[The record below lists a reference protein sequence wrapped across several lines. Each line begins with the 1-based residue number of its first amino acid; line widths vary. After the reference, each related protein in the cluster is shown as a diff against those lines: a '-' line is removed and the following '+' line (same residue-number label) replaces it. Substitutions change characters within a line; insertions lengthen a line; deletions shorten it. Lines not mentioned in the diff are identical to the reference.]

1 MVAAVFLAPVPA
13 RAAVA
18 DQVSVATLLSATG
31 MVRIRETSAS
41 KYEEAKVGR
50 KLPEG
55 SQVITLEKSRCEL
68 LFNEGRFLRLAEGT
82 TVNVTRIANKKSMRT
97 FVQLIRGRVRAM
109 VDRAVG
115 EGDFGVYGATVV
127 SAVKGTKYDVIRNEK
142 DEITVA
148 VDEGRVWVAEIKSEN
163 PDEVDAVMMALMLG
177 KIGMDIREGD
187 MLNVIP
193 GSPFPKLP
201 VPMPKNFP
209 SPWAAPG
216 GAAPGG
222 AAPTGAGPAN
232 QKNPGPAMPG
242 FGGFGFP

>member
-1 MVAAVFLAPVPA
+1 MRFTVLILALGTGFLAVPAAKAAVVE
-13 RAAVA
+13 
-18 DQVSVATLLSATG
+18 QVSVATLISATG
-31 MVRIRETSAS
+31 MVRVREASAS
-41 KYEEAKVGR
+41 KFEEAKVGR

-55 SQVITLEKSRCEL
+55 SQVVTLEKARCEI
-68 LFNEGRFLRLAEGT
+68 LFTEGRFLRLAEGT
-82 TVNVTRIANKKSMRT
+82 TVNVARIANKKSMRT

-115 EGDFGVYGATVV
+115 EGDFGVYGSTVV

-163 PDEVDAVMMALMLG
+163 PDEVDAVMLALMLG
-177 KIGMDIREGD
+177 KIGMDIREGN

-209 SPWAAPG
+209 SPWGGKP
-216 GAAPGG
+216 GAA
-222 AAPTGAGPAN
+222 PAN